1 MRRLSLALSFVLL
14 TATFQAAEARNLAL
28 VVGNDTYANVPA
40 LQKAVNDARAIGA
53 ELERLGFVVR
63 LAENVDQRAMSRA
76 LVAFDADVAPGDRA
90 LFFYAGHGFEIGGMN
105 YLLPTD
111 VPAAEA
117 NQLDLVRDASFPVD
131 RIIDGIRQRGA
142 GVAVLVLDACRDNPF
157 AGSGTRALPGTRG
170 LARVDAPEGVFVL
183 MSAGAKQEAL
193 DRLSDGDNNPN
204 SVFTR
209 TFLSELQKP
218 GQTLVQ
224 IAKRTQVQVKTLA
237 ATVGH
242 EQTPAYY
249 DQVIGDVVLSDTAG
263 AVPVAS
269 ADGGD
274 NPAGPAGD
282 DPLHVSGNVKTEINT
297 SGETQA
303 GAGVSMGP
311 GVKIGAGVVIG
322 GKDAKIALADPANPP
337 TGDDVKR
344 QVLLQGG
351 AGGGETQTAM
361 LSNPAGPGALGGSVG
376 GRAPI
381 ASFTRSNAG
390 WTVTLST
397 PEPATGI
404 SFRLGNAGQFRDTG
418 LLDVLDQ
425 RTGQRMPN
433 PSFQLSGKAQATM
446 IEVRYRTV
454 DGAVVGPFPIRFDP
468 DVALFD
474 TQRKALESIW
484 PSWVEFRDF
493 NGTLVYFTT
502 LLSYRCAITEVR
514 YGLDGADPL
523 RRFDLPGCNA
533 KDPFEIPDDATM
545 YIKVPPKTKSISL
558 RVTWKDG
565 TQSDVNTIER

>member
-1 MRRLSLALSFVLL
+1 MRRLSVALAFLCVAASFE
-14 TATFQAAEARNLAL
+14 AAEARNLAL
-28 VVGNDTYANVPA
+28 VVGNDAYANVPG
-40 LQKAVNDARAIGA
+40 LQKAVNDARAISTA
-53 ELERLGFVVR
+53 LERLGFVVR
-63 LAENVDQRAMSRA
+63 RVENVDQRAMSRA
-76 LVAFDADVAPGDRA
+76 LVAFDADVGPGDRA
-90 LFFYAGHGFEIGGMN
+90 LFFYAGHGFEIGGTN

-111 VPAAEA
+111 VPPAAA

-142 GVAVLVLDACRDNPF
+142 SVAVLVLDACRDNPF
-157 AGSGTRALPGTRG
+157 AGGGTRSLPGTRG
-170 LARVDAPEGVFVL
+170 LARIDAPEGVFVL

-209 TFLSELQKP
+209 TFLGELQKP

-224 IAKRTQVQVKTLA
+224 IAKRTQVAVKTLA

-249 DQVIGDVVLSDTAG
+249 DQVIGDVVLSDVGGGAPVAAADTADSPAG
-263 AVPVAS
+263 AAG
-269 ADGGD
+269 AD
-274 NPAGPAGD
+274 PQ
-282 DPLHVSGNVKTEINT
+282 HVSGNVKTEINT
-297 SGETQA
+297 IGQTQA
-303 GAGVSMGP
+303 GAGVSIGP
-311 GVKIGAGVVIG
+311 GVKIGAGVIIG
-322 GKDAKIALADPANPP
+322 GKDAKIALANPANPP
-337 TGDDVKR
+337 SGDDVKR
-344 QVLLQGG
+344 QILLQGS
-351 AGGGETQTAM
+351 ASGGDTQTAM
-361 LSNPAGPGALGGSVG
+361 LSNPAGAGALGGGIG

-381 ASFTRSNAG
+381 ASFTRSNSG
-390 WTVTLST
+390 WTVTLSM
-397 PEPATGI
+397 PEPATAI
-404 SFRLGNAGQFRDTG
+404 SYRLGNAGEFRDTG

-433 PSFQLSGKAQATM
+433 PSLQLSGKAQATM
-446 IEVRYRTV
+446 IEVRYRTA
-454 DGAVVGPFPIRFDP
+454 DGAMVGPFPIRFDP
-468 DVALFD
+468 DVALYD
-474 TQRKALESIW
+474 TQRKSLEQIW

-493 NGTLVYFTT
+493 NGTLIYFTT

-523 RRFDLPGCNA
+523 RRFDLPACNTQ
-533 KDPFEIPDDATM
+533 DPFEIPDGATM

>member
-1 MRRLSLALSFVLL
+1 M
-14 TATFQAAEARNLAL
+14 
-28 VVGNDTYANVPA
+28 
-40 LQKAVNDARAIGA
+40 
-53 ELERLGFVVR
+53 
-63 LAENVDQRAMSRA
+63 
-76 LVAFDADVAPGDRA
+76 
-90 LFFYAGHGFEIGGMN
+90 
-105 YLLPTD
+105 
-111 VPAAEA
+111 
-117 NQLDLVRDASFPVD
+117 
-131 RIIDGIRQRGA
+131 
-142 GVAVLVLDACRDNPF
+142 
-157 AGSGTRALPGTRG
+157 
-170 LARVDAPEGVFVL
+170 DAPEGVFVL

-209 TFLSELQKP
+209 TFLAELQKP

-237 ATVGH
+237 ATIGH

-249 DQVIGDVVLSDTAG
+249 DQVIGDVVLTDTAG
-263 AVPVAS
+263 AAPVAS

-274 NPAGPAGD
+274 NPASPAAD

-311 GVKIGAGVVIG
+311 GVKIGAGVIIG
-322 GKDAKIALADPANPP
+322 GKDAKVALADPANPK
-337 TGDDVKR
+337 GDEDIKR
-344 QVLLQGG
+344 QILQQGG

-361 LSNPAGPGALGGSVG
+361 LTNPAGPGALAGSIG

-381 ASFTRSNAG
+381 ASFTRSNSG

-397 PEPATGI
+397 PEPATAI

-468 DVALFD
+468 DVALYD

-533 KDPFEIPDDATM
+533 KDPFAIPDDATI
-545 YIKVPPKTKSISL
+545 YIKVPPKTKSINL